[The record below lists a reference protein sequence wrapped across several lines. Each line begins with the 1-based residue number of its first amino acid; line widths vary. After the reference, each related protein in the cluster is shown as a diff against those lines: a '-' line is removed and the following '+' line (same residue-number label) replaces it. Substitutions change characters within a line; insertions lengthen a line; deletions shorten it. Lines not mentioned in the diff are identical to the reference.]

1 MAAVIGPA
9 TYRESL
15 HTVFHVESGTGVVDL
30 ELANV
35 TDEIV
40 SGDYTQF
47 SLFFHGPTGHL
58 LPQGTYTLDH
68 DVLGPLTLFIV
79 PVIGSNH
86 ERIVYEAC
94 FSQLKA

>member
-1 MAAVIGPA
+1 MNGPA
-9 TYRESL
+9 IYRASL
-15 HTVFHVESGTGVVDL
+15 HTIFRVESAGTVVDL
-30 ELANV
+30 ELAEV

-47 SLFFHGPTGHL
+47 SLYFHGSPDQL

-68 DVLGPLTLFIV
+68 DALGPLTLFIV
-79 PVIGSNH
+79 PVIGSSR